1 MEEEAQW
8 IFSNTIWYTIPRYVI
23 YCNSAECLVLFLITA
38 ELPLYTHT
46 GSLFSTSQPFPS
58 AAITNTLNCRSPSSI
73 TPNSLQ
79 AHGLATGTTVSQV
92 ANGTLSNGAA
102 ASSTMSVASPA
113 TPPQYYTCTQEGQ
126 VSTMGSVQLQVRSGT
141 SSAAFVANGGTPTV
155 SDGVCYPPSSCIR
168 PLQPTI
174 PLGMTW
180 VPPGVHP
187 QLYKATPDTPPATPC
202 TAYSGQLPTTPPQQS
217 VAAIN
222 GRSTP
227 GERMH
232 AQWAPNVNS
241 TGSTEPHVGYG
252 WQMEV
257 GSEENGSTA
266 EENYYDDSPSNI
278 SLCR

>member
-227 GERMH
+227 
-232 AQWAPNVNS
+232 
-241 TGSTEPHVGYG
+241 
-252 WQMEV
+252 
-257 GSEENGSTA
+257 ENACTHSGHRTLTVRGLR
-266 EENYYDDSPSNI
+266 
-278 SLCR
+278 SLT